1 MGIGAVCYYRKTLD
15 TRTNNQL
22 KSLTYNFTMPVMLFY
37 FMTKTDGQMISY
49 SYVFLIVAYC
59 IIVTRNSFFLINHK
73 YFTKKTTRKP
83 RLHRLVGYFPIVHIL
98 DCQCHF

>member
-1 MGIGAVCYYRKTLD
+1 MIEMITKISNVILPIFILMGIGAVCYYRKTLD

-49 SYVFLIVAYC
+49 SYGCPVSLNVFYTETYSVDI
-59 IIVTRNSFFLINHK
+59 
-73 YFTKKTTRKP
+73 
-83 RLHRLVGYFPIVHIL
+83 
-98 DCQCHF
+98 

>member
-1 MGIGAVCYYRKTLD
+1 MLFVIIEKTLD

-59 IIVTRNSFFLINHK
+59 IIVTGIALINHK
-73 YFTKKTTRKP
+73 YFTKKQQGKP